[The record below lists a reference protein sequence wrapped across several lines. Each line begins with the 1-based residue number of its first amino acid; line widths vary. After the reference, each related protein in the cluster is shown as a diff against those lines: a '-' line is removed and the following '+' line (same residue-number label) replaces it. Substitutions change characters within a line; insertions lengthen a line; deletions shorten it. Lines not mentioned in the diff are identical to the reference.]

1 MAKVNRKETE
11 IIRNDYLKEIFDYFN
26 SDYINEEIFQIASN
40 KLCIPVV
47 GEEGGEYFLTI
58 TLAVPTGERNGEPFD
73 GYAEKESWE
82 LKVKDKAIREKEK
95 KEKKKG

>member
-11 IIRNDYLKEIFDYFN
+11 KIRNTYLEEIGKFYN
-26 SDYINEEIFQIASN
+26 GMNVEIFQIASN
-40 KLCIPVV
+40 KLCVPVV

-73 GYAEKESWE
+73 GYAEKETWR
-82 LKVKDKAIREKEK
+82 LKVSNKKIREKEK
-95 KEKKKG
+95 EKKKKG

>member
-11 IIRNDYLKEIFDYFN
+11 KIRNTYLKEIEKIYTDTN
-26 SDYINEEIFQIASN
+26 TEIFQIASN

-47 GEEGGEYFLTI
+47 GDEGGEYYLTI
-58 TLAVPTGERNGEPFD
+58 TFAVPTGERNGEPFD
-73 GYAEKESWE
+73 GYAEKETWE
-82 LKVKDKAIREKEK
+82 LKVNDKKIREKEK

>member
-11 IIRNDYLKEIFDYFN
+11 KIRNTYLAEIEKIYNDTN
-26 SDYINEEIFQIASN
+26 TEIFQIASN

-47 GEEGGEYFLTI
+47 GDEGGEYFLTI
-58 TLAVPTGERNGEPFD
+58 TLAVPTGERNGDPFD
-73 GYAEKESWE
+73 GYAEKETWE
-82 LKVKDKAIREKEK
+82 LKVRDKKIREKEK

>member
-11 IIRNDYLKEIFDYFN
+11 KIRNLYLNEITKFYNDMN
-26 SDYINEEIFQIASN
+26 VEIFQIASN

-47 GEEGGEYFLTI
+47 GDKGGEYFLTI

-73 GYAEKESWE
+73 GYGEKESWE

>member
-11 IIRNDYLKEIFDYFN
+11 KIRNTYLKEIEKIYTDTN
-26 SDYINEEIFQIASN
+26 TEIFQIASN

-47 GEEGGEYFLTI
+47 GNEGGEYYLTI

-73 GYAEKESWE
+73 GYAEKETWE